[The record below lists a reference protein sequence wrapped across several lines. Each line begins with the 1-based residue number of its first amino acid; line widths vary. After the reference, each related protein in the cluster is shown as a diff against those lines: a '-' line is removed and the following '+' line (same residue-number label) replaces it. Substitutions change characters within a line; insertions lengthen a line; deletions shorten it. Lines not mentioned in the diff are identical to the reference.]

1 MKSFDHLDSLNF
13 VDEHNQK
20 INVFAIERIEQ
31 LQAREFVPTNAT
43 VLELGARYGS
53 VSCSIAYKLDD
64 DRRLFVV
71 EPDSNV
77 ISALEANKR
86 TTGCNFHIF
95 NGIVSKKNMK
105 LQKDNI
111 NGYGNFTTDIHY
123 NETDTPLLKR
133 KTLDDIEQE
142 YNLKFDC
149 LVADCEGFLEQ
160 FCDENANRL
169 KDFNVIVF
177 EADAGD
183 RCNYSRV
190 YEYLQQWG
198 FRCIINGFHSVYVK

>member
-1 MKSFDHLDSLNF
+1 
-13 VDEHNQK
+13 
-20 INVFAIERIEQ
+20 
-31 LQAREFVPTNAT
+31 
-43 VLELGARYGS
+43 
-53 VSCSIAYKLDD
+53 
-64 DRRLFVV
+64 
-71 EPDSNV
+71 
-77 ISALEANKR
+77 
-86 TTGCNFHIF
+86 
-95 NGIVSKKNMK
+95 MK